1 MKTAGDPLVMRQLLT
16 LVAPL
21 CADALQHAFQSNP
34 PSRFESPGTFEH
46 VCVHKDLKEG
56 VQVIFAEPAPNSEE
70 ALHPVTKPRGMRLPS
85 EVPLAHSLRRGAFR
99 YPASHAAKVNL
110 VQSSSVYASIGQ
122 MLENSSINDVRFL
135 GGTAFMMRTPC
146 DVLADNYFNAL
157 TEEGPLLSRV
167 LDTWRKS
174 EGHDALEQRTLLLV
188 NRCHRRPYRD
198 DLRDLLLGRHHA
210 VHKLL
215 PGSLVCMKRLI
226 VEASP
231 PPDSRRG
238 HELSLRRFV
247 EHLKASAAAELLGE
261 KENSGELPWNHQDVC
276 AETKLDSTSQPY
288 SYDATAE
295 PYNERATEQPRP
307 LLVAVIQ
314 RTRNRR
320 IINANALLKKLRAGF
335 AAEAAAI
342 GGCRHRNSDMG
353 RYEELMRTAVVE
365 QVFFEDSS
373 LMEQVQYM
381 KRVDVLVGV
390 TGSGLTNL
398 AFLRPGSIVV
408 ELVSPSGPSAG
419 QATYFSTLIARVH
432 GSLGRGVLAYRRI
445 PFEPAGNAH
454 KRSIYGSSALHSRPD
469 SPSTSSPRGHL
480 RDKDVVEISPADYDA
495 VVNVSAIVSSLL
507 AELRWRNDAAS
518 INAERCA
525 PKASD
530 PVKDAT

>member
-1 MKTAGDPLVMRQLLT
+1 MRQPLVPLLT
-16 LVAPL
+16 LRRPL
-21 CADALQHAFQSNP
+21 VLLLALVPLYTDALQHAFQSNP
-34 PSRFESPGTFEH
+34 PSRFEHPGTFEH

-56 VQVIFAEPAPNSEE
+56 VQVIFAEPASPPASPDSHESN
-70 ALHPVTKPRGMRLPS
+70 HVTRSRRTRPPP
-85 EVPLAHSLRRGAFR
+85 EVSLSHSLRRGVSR
-99 YPASHAAKVNL
+99 QASTHSAKVNL
-110 VQSSSVYASIGQ
+110 VPENSVYASIGQ
-122 MLENSSINDVRFL
+122 MLQNSSINDVRFL

-146 DVLADNYFNAL
+146 DILADNYFNAL

-167 LDTWRKS
+167 LDTWRAS
-174 EGHDALEQRTLLLV
+174 EGHDESEQRTLLLV

-231 PPDSRRG
+231 PPDFRNG
-238 HELSLRRFV
+238 HELSLRRYV

-261 KENSGELPWNHQDVC
+261 KENHGELPWNHLDIC
-276 AETKLDSTSQPY
+276 ADSRLD
-288 SYDATAE
+288 DARTT
-295 PYNERATEQPRP
+295 YNERAAEQPRP

-320 IINANALLKKLRAGF
+320 IINVNALLKKLRAGF

-342 GGCRHRNSDMG
+342 RGCKSRNMDLG
-353 RYEELMRTAVVE
+353 HYEELMRTAVVE

-398 AFLRPGSIVV
+398 AFLRPGSIVI
-408 ELVSPSGPSAG
+408 ELVSPAGPSAG
-419 QATYFSTLIARVH
+419 QATYFSSLIARVH

-480 RDKDVVEISPADYDA
+480 RGENVVEIDPADYDA
-495 VVNVSAIVSSLL
+495 VVNVSAIVSRLQ
-507 AELRWRNDAAS
+507 AELRGRTDALHPECGS
-518 INAERCA
+518 PE
-525 PKASD
+525 ASD
-530 PVKDAT
+530 GTVKGEL